1 MGRTRETP
9 LWNRGKARVRQLPFP
24 NPFLNLML
32 ASTYPGRPNDAL
44 TREEAIT
51 AYTATAAYAE
61 FKEHEK
67 GTLESGKLADIA
79 VLSQDALKASAL
91 PP

>member
-1 MGRTRETP
+1 
-9 LWNRGKARVRQLPFP
+9 
-24 NPFLNLML
+24 ML

-67 GTLESGKLADIA
+67 GNARIGGSSPISLCCRRTR
-79 VLSQDALKASAL
+79 
-91 PP
+91 